1 MAERPPQQNQS
12 ENPAKTRE
20 ETREDKHQKFQDL
33 RNLLLAPEQKE
44 IESLRNRMDD
54 RAARA
59 EDMSAVVAESIE
71 LRREHGGGADLNKAL
86 MPSVEEAL
94 RESVRKDPSVLAGA
108 LFPVMGPA
116 IRKSIAES
124 IRSML
129 ESFNQTMEHSLSVQ
143 GIRWRLESLRTG
155 RPFSEVVLLHS
166 LVYRVEQ
173 VFLIHKATSLLLAH
187 CVAPHVSTKDPS
199 LVSGMLSAIQSYVR
213 DSFKAPKEDSLDS
226 IQVGELEVWVV
237 NGPQAILAAVIRG
250 HAPASYRA
258 TLEKTIEDIHRDFGQ
273 ALEGF
278 DGDSAPFAAA
288 EPRLEA
294 LLESHYEPKK
304 ASRRRLYLAVVA
316 AMAVIAMVLAAVALR
331 MSINNNDKWNDFMVA
346 LQQQPGIKV
355 TSSGMKD
362 GRHFVRLLHDPLAKD
377 PDELRGE
384 KGIDPK
390 AVEFEL
396 KPYYSFDDDIVQSRA
411 IEMLVPPREVSCKV
425 KDGVLTATGR
435 APSDWAHRL
444 KERAAL
450 VPGVKGVDDTHLESS
465 EASETQ
471 MLASE
476 LKATVFTFP
485 IGVAQVDADQESK
498 FANAA
503 QVINALMARSSPLS
517 QPLMVEV
524 IGHTD
529 TSGTEGLNMSLS
541 QQRAEYVTIRLAHA
555 GVARRNLS
563 PRGVG
568 TSEPVRNHDDAGD
581 DSLERS
587 VTLRLVPAKPNRAE

>member
-1 MAERPPQQNQS
+1 MAERPPQQNQPEDS
-12 ENPAKTRE
+12 AAETRE
-20 ETREDKHQKFQDL
+20 ESREDKRQKFQDL

-44 IESLRNRMDD
+44 IQSLRNRMDD

-59 EDMSAVVAESIE
+59 EDLSAVVAESIE

-94 RESVRKDPSVLAGA
+94 RESVRKDPSVLAAA

-129 ESFNQTMEHSLSVQ
+129 ESFNQTMEHSLSAQ

-237 NGPQAILAAVIRG
+237 SGPQAILAAVSRG

-273 ALEGF
+273 ALEEF

-288 EPRLEA
+288 EPLLENC
-294 LLESHYEPKK
+294 LESHYEPKEATK
-304 ASRRRLYLAVVA
+304 RRPYVAVVA
-316 AMAVIAMVLAAVALR
+316 VAALVLAAVALW
-331 MSINNNDKWNDFMVA
+331 MSVNNNRKWNHFMVA
-346 LQQQPGIKV
+346 LQREPGIVV
-355 TSSGMKD
+355 TSSGME
-362 GRHFVRLLHDPLAKD
+362 GGHHLVRLLHDPLAKD
-377 PDELRGE
+377 PAVVRHDEGL
-384 KGIDPK
+384 D
-390 AVEFEL
+390 AEFVDFKLE
-396 KPYYSFDDDIVQSRA
+396 PYYSLDDEIVEKRA
-411 IEMLVPPREVSCKV
+411 IEVLVPPGEVSCKV

-435 APSDWAHRL
+435 APSDWVHKL
-444 KERAAL
+444 KDRAAL
-450 VPGVKGVDDTHLESS
+450 VPGVKKVDATGLESS

-476 LKATVFTFP
+476 LKSTVFTFP
-485 IGVAQVDADQESK
+485 IGVAQVDADQEGK
-498 FANAA
+498 FASAA
-503 QVINALMARSSPLS
+503 QVINSLIAKTSPLS

-541 QQRAEYVTIRLAHA
+541 QQRAEYVTRKLVDA
-555 GVARRNLS
+555 GVARRNLN
-563 PRGVG
+563 PHGVG
-568 TSEPVRNHDDAGD
+568 TSEPVRNHDAAGD
-581 DSLERS
+581 ESVERS
-587 VTLRLVPAKPNRAE
+587 VTLRLVPAKPNRVE

>member
-12 ENPAKTRE
+12 EDSAETRE
-20 ETREDKHQKFQDL
+20 ETREDKRRKFEDL
-33 RNLLLAPEQKE
+33 RSLLLAPEQKE
-44 IESLRNRMDD
+44 IEGLRNRMDD

-59 EDMSAVVAESIE
+59 EDLSAVVAESIE

-94 RESVRKDPSVLAGA
+94 RESVRKDPSVLAAA

-237 NGPQAILAAVIRG
+237 SGPQAILAAVIRG

-273 ALEGF
+273 ALEEF

-288 EPRLEA
+288 EPLLENC
-294 LLESHYEPKK
+294 LESHYEPKESSK
-304 ASRRRLYLAVVA
+304 RRSYVAVVA
-316 AMAVIAMVLAAVALR
+316 VAALVLASVALWISVR
-331 MSINNNDKWNDFMVA
+331 NDRKWNHFMDA
-346 LQQQPGIKV
+346 LQHEPGIVV
-355 TSSGMKD
+355 TSSEMERG
-362 GRHFVRLLHDPLAKD
+362 HHLVRLLHDPLAKD
-377 PDELRGE
+377 PSDVRRDEGLDAE
-384 KGIDPK
+384 SVDFKL
-390 AVEFEL
+390 E
-396 KPYYSFDDDIVQSRA
+396 PYYSLDDEIVEKRA

-435 APSDWAHRL
+435 APSEWVHRL
-444 KERAAL
+444 KDRAAL
-450 VPGVKGVDDTHLESS
+450 VPGIKKVDATGLESS

-476 LKATVFTFP
+476 LKSTVFTFP
-485 IGVAQVDADQESK
+485 IGAAQVDADQEGK

-503 QVINALMARSSPLS
+503 QVINSLIAKTSAVS
-517 QPLMVEV
+517 QAVMVEV

-541 QQRAEYVTIRLAHA
+541 QQRAEYVTRKLVEA
-555 GVARRNLS
+555 GVVRRNLY
-563 PRGVG
+563 PHGVG
-568 TSEPVRNHDDAGD
+568 TSEPVRNHEAGGD

>member
-12 ENPAKTRE
+12 EDSAA
-20 ETREDKHQKFQDL
+20 ETREDKRQKFQDL

-59 EDMSAVVAESIE
+59 EDLSAVVAESIE
-71 LRREHGGGADLNKAL
+71 LRRAHGGGADLNKAL

-129 ESFNQTMEHSLSVQ
+129 ESFNQTMDHSLSVQ
-143 GIRWRLESLRTG
+143 GVRWRLESLRTG

-226 IQVGELEVWVV
+226 IQVGDLEVWVV
-237 NGPQAILAAVIRG
+237 SGPQAILAAVIRG

-258 TLEKTIEDIHRDFGQ
+258 TLEKTIEDIHRDFGR
-273 ALEGF
+273 ALEEF
-278 DGDSAPFAAA
+278 DGDSAAFAAV
-288 EPRLEA
+288 EQRLEA

-304 ASRRRLYLAVVA
+304 ASKRWPYVAVVA
-316 AMAVIAMVLAAVALR
+316 AVAVIALVLAVISLA
-331 MSINNNDKWNDFMVA
+331 MSVYNGRKWNQFMET
-346 LQQQPGIKV
+346 LRREPGIV
-355 TSSGMKD
+355 VRSSGMD
-362 GRHFVRLLHDPLAKD
+362 RGHHLVRLLHDPLAKD
-377 PDELRGE
+377 PSVVSGGE
-384 KGIDPK
+384 GIAPES
-390 AVEFEL
+390 VEFKLE
-396 KPYYSFDDDIVQSRA
+396 PYYSFDDDIVQKRA
-411 IEMLVPPREVSCKV
+411 IEMLVPPRDVSCTV
-425 KDGVLTATGR
+425 KDGVLIATGR
-435 APSDWAHRL
+435 APSEWVRTM

-471 MLASE
+471 TLAAE
-476 LKATVFTFP
+476 LKSTVFTFP
-485 IGVAQVDADQESK
+485 VGVAQVDADQEGK
-498 FANAA
+498 FASAA
-503 QVINALMARSSPLS
+503 QVINALIAKTSPLS
-517 QPLMVEV
+517 QPVMVEV

-541 QQRAEYVTIRLAHA
+541 QQRAEYVTRKLIEA
-555 GVARRNLS
+555 GVARRNLA

-568 TSEPVRNHDDAGD
+568 TSEPVRNHDAAGD
-581 DSLERS
+581 ESAERS